1 MATESIAFFE
11 GRYMPTREA
20 KISIVDPAV
29 TKSDSVFDVVSAR
42 RRVFFRL
49 NDQVERFA
57 TSCRKV
63 RIEWE

>member
-1 MATESIAFFE
+1 
-11 GRYMPTREA
+11 MPTREA

-29 TKSDSVFDVVSAR
+29 TKSDIIFDVVSPT

-49 NDQVERFA
+49 DDHVERFA

>member
-1 MATESIAFFE
+1 
-11 GRYMPTREA
+11 MPTREA